1 MKKVAIILIL
11 LIVIVGVFAFLNRE
25 GLKDKKLSQENAIIT
40 IVADGTE
47 YEVSFTEIQELEE
60 VEFPAAL
67 RSSGKPPVDTS
78 YTGVELKDILE
89 KKGIETTGK
98 TQVIT
103 KAIDG
108 YSVALSM
115 EEVLA
120 NDNVYVVYKRDGK
133 DLGTKEEGGSGPYQ
147 IVIRQDEFGQRW
159 NKFLMEIEIK

>member
-60 VEFPAAL
+60 VEFPAVL

-89 KKGIETTGK
+89 KRELKPQAKPRLLPKPLTDTSGAFHGRSIGK
-98 TQVIT
+98 RQCLCCLQ
-103 KAIDG
+103 AGRQRLGD
-108 YSVALSM
+108 
-115 EEVLA
+115 
-120 NDNVYVVYKRDGK
+120 KRGRRFRPLPDCH
-133 DLGTKEEGGSGPYQ
+133 Q
-147 IVIRQDEFGQRW
+147 AR
-159 NKFLMEIEIK
+159 